1 MKKQFALAAVAALG
15 ISGAA
20 VGMHQASATPTT
32 VGSCS
37 GLVSVAKITP
47 SLSNVNQSVTTSGK
61 GGATGSCSFSA
72 PASGG
77 GSVTK
82 WGYKLTSPV
91 ADCIGDTDPS
101 EYPQS
106 GKVSVA
112 FAATKLDGYVRS
124 ERGVA
129 GGLDLVGLVG
139 IVTKGDAVGMTI
151 GGTLYM
157 DPIIKIKGAT
167 DVPGLPDYAW
177 DIGNAGGCQDPTGAT
192 PANLTGLLIGDGTS
206 PLLSSPAGG
215 IEFSY
220 GL

>member
-1 MKKQFALAAVAALG
+1 MKKNFVLAAVAALG
-15 ISGAA
+15 ISGVAM
-20 VGMHQASATPTT
+20 GTHEASATPTS

-47 SLSNVNQSVTTSGK
+47 SLGNVNQAVTTSGK
-61 GGATGSCSFSA
+61 GGAAGSCSFSS
-72 PASGG
+72 PVTGG
-77 GSVTK
+77 GAVTK
-82 WGYKLTSPV
+82 WGYKLTSPA

-112 FAATKLDGYVRS
+112 FAATKFDGYVRS
-124 ERGVA
+124 ERGVP

-157 DPIIKIKGAT
+157 DPIIKVKNAT
-167 DVPGLPDYAW
+167 DVPGLPGYAF
-177 DIGNAGGCQDPTGAT
+177 DIANAGGCQDATGAT
-192 PANLTGLLIGDGTS
+192 SANLTGLVIGDGDS
-206 PLLSSPAGG
+206 PLLGSTAGG